1 MPRREKPSSE
11 AAVDYKTFAVYSYTK
26 SPSFY
31 PRNTT
36 YISTL
41 WWNVSA
47 KRLYPLPFENASLS
61 NYFFQL
67 FFFHKSCW
75 VPHKYKS
82 FYINIFR
89 YNYLSKHFR
98 LIKFHKYHIFP
109 TSITPQKLLKNK
121 KKRFTKCTKKQQSL
135 LIAASFYSLLCG

>member
-36 YISTL
+36 YISTF
-41 WWNVSA
+41 WWNVST
-47 KRLYPLPFENASLS
+47 KRLYPLPIENASLS

-67 FFFHKSCW
+67 FFFHKFCW

-82 FYINIFR
+82 FHISFFRRNIFFE
-89 YNYLSKHFR
+89 HFR
-98 LIKFHKYHIFP
+98 LIKFHKYRIFS
-109 TSITPQKLLKNK
+109 TSIAPQKLLKNK
-121 KKRFTKCTKKQQSL
+121 KKRFTKSTKKQQSS
-135 LIAASFYSLLCG
+135 LIAASFYSLLWG

>member
-1 MPRREKPSSE
+1 MPRRDKPSSE

-36 YISTL
+36 YISTF
-41 WWNVSA
+41 WWNVST
-47 KRLYPLPFENASLS
+47 KRLYPLPIENASLS

-67 FFFHKSCW
+67 FFFHKFRW
-75 VPHKYKS
+75 VSHKHKS
-82 FYINIFR
+82 FYISFFIRNPFF
-89 YNYLSKHFR
+89 KHFL
-98 LIKFHKYHIFP
+98 LINCHKYCIFS
-109 TSITPQKLLKNK
+109 TSINSQKSLKNK
-121 KKRFTKCTKKQQSL
+121 KKRFTKSTKKQQPS